1 MKIKF
6 VEIRVN
12 LWLLSNSQI
21 VVLLFIGEILAETV
35 VNGADNSLGKGD
47 HQENKN

>member
-21 VVLLFIGEILAETV
+21 VVLLFIGEILAESI
-35 VNGADNSLGKGD
+35 VNGTDNTLGEG
-47 HQENKN
+47 HYQ